1 MRTQKRILS
10 GRGNG
15 FGLVKGVAAKMEER
29 AAMILRQ
36 SAADVC
42 LEKRRWEK
50 AVLDVQSHLQE
61 QYSKALEVLNNDES
75 GILSAHLSLLEDP
88 AFDRSCFRDDRG
100 RGLLWC

>member
-75 GILSAHLSLLEDP
+75 GILSAHLP
-88 AFDRSCFRDDRG
+88 A
-100 RGLLWC
+100 